1 MNQAL
6 FSRTNIALW
15 VAMAVGTAAGYA
27 LVPAGTALPIH
38 WGPTGQ
44 PDAFWPRDTALLIAP
59 VLTLAVSL
67 IFLMLG
73 KFAPPAQLEASRYAW
88 RTVVPALT
96 GMFLLLQGGIVL
108 IGLGY
113 PDQMVRLICFGLGI
127 MLILLGNIMPKM
139 QPNGLAG
146 IRLPWLADAAVWRS
160 TQRLGGI
167 TFMAGGAVLLVSTL
181 LVADPILL
189 FGILAASLAVP
200 LVVTTL
206 YSYGLVRRS

>member
-15 VAMAVGTAAGYA
+15 IAIALATAAGYV
-27 LVPAGTALPIH
+27 LVPAGEALPIH
-38 WGPTGQ
+38 WGPSGQ
-44 PDAFWPRDTALLIAP
+44 PDAFWPRDAALLVLP
-59 VLTLAVSL
+59 VLGFAVTLL
-67 IFLMLG
+67 FFMLG
-73 KFAPPAQLEASRYAW
+73 KFAPQAQLQASRHAW

-96 GMFLLLQGGIVL
+96 GLFLLLQGGIVL

-113 PDQMVRLICFGLGI
+113 PDQMVRVICIGLGA
-127 MLILLGNIMPKM
+127 MLILLGNIMPKT

-146 IRLPWLADAAVWRS
+146 IRLPWLADAAAWRS

-167 TFMAGGAVLLVSTL
+167 MFMSGGAVLLVSTL

-189 FGILAASLAVP
+189 FGVLAACLAVP
-200 LVVTTL
+200 LIVTTL
-206 YSYGLVRRS
+206 YSYGLVRRG